1 MFYSVSEMC
10 LMSVLI
16 QHDLWNH
23 YSLEFMSI
31 LLALLIWQDQS
42 VMQCFVTSAYAHRGR
57 LLALLM
63 FCSGVRFSEISIP
76 YPLLLLELV
85 PVWSV
90 QVDGSNRWALHMPSN
105 GVSFTVTSLAYC
117 LVFLDEGRIRQ
128 YSVFSGICD
137 FSFCC
142 PVCVF

>member
-31 LLALLIWQDQS
+31 LLALLVWQDQS
-42 VMQCFVTSAYAHRGR
+42 LMQCFVTSAYAHRGR

-85 PVWSV
+85 PV
-90 QVDGSNRWALHMPSN
+90 
-105 GVSFTVTSLAYC
+105 
-117 LVFLDEGRIRQ
+117 
-128 YSVFSGICD
+128 
-137 FSFCC
+137 
-142 PVCVF
+142 